1 MSQLYQYSHFLA
13 VSRGLYDGDL
23 SIQTLKEQGTVG
35 LGTFNALDGEL
46 VVVDGNFYH
55 CTEGKKVRQAENY
68 EQLPW
73 AAMTSFTS
81 NKQMESLRKISSLE
95 QLETQLLTF
104 IQTCNYP
111 YVLQI
116 KGSFNNLTIGSVPKQ
131 TKPYLSIEKIIEGSI
146 QVETGPVIATCVGFY
161 APEFMFPIKSTG
173 LHLHCISDAQQFGGH
188 VLNLDLQS
196 AELHFE
202 AITQFQIELPQ
213 NEVYQNTPMNGF
225 KIEEHVPVFSDR
237 LAQIKDSN

>member
-81 NKQMESLRKISSLE
+81 NKK
-95 QLETQLLTF
+95 
-104 IQTCNYP
+104 
-111 YVLQI
+111 QI

-131 TKPYLSIEKIIEGSI
+131 TKPYLPIEKIIENSIQIETGSI
-146 QVETGPVIATCVGFY
+146 IAECVGFY